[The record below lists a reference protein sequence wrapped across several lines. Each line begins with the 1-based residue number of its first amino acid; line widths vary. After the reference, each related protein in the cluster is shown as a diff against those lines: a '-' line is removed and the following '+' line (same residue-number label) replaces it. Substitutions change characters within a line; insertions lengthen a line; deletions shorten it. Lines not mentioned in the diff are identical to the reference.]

1 MDLTRVATVAVQ
13 SDPLS
18 SHDLDGDMIGSMSPC
33 QDTLMMG
40 GCDGSCLA
48 DDSIEEVVVVA
59 DNSSNSLSGLGS
71 LDSEGSS
78 EATLAPSYFLAPCG
92 DDGIPDRSAFEHEPT
107 LILAPHDDHDS
118 LQEEPISFSPIR
130 FDESQQD
137 GTSSSTV
144 QTDINQNW
152 FTTKEDKSSMQSK
165 GHSWK
170 QGMFSKEETEIL
182 EENIEKYCEERNIS
196 NPATVIFSMTKEE
209 RKDFYRT
216 VAKGLNRPLFSV
228 YRRVIRMYDNKN
240 HIGKYSS
247 EELDQLKALRAAH
260 GNDWRVIGNALG
272 RSAASIKDRCR
283 LMKENC
289 RQGVWLPAEERRLAE
304 AVYDLSGSLPGEIVT
319 SGLSWTQVAERVGS
333 RSEKQ
338 CRTKWLNYLNWKEAG
353 GTLWTREDD
362 ITLISTVYALGVP
375 EENMIDWAEFA
386 KDWSSVRSP
395 QWLRGKWWSLKR
407 NVPNAS
413 KMTFLEICDYLYK
426 NYGQRLQLKE
436 DVSKATTSNV
446 TLISGDA
453 SLGARLQPKTS
464 AVPLV
469 SAVRLLNTTSSL
481 TIQPTALSAGLVNS
495 ARAALQSVGSTPIT
509 LTATEG
515 GGILEVI
522 PQNFQLPTT
531 SQTIVLASPGQGG
544 IPIATTSL
552 PQGQIIIRT
561 IPTEPLQ
568 NSESLLVQMNLT
580 PQVIANS
587 DTQFLSSP
595 KEPDCSAVSLDTSEI
610 DGPNS
615 YAMCCIDGEEFEVQ
629 EEAPATDAILAA
641 KIPSLIY
648 QAATKAIP
656 GVTFALS
663 FLPICSPFEFAA
675 HLEDEIYRDV
685 QEKYSDQEET
695 WEALA
700 RRHLSKRQ
708 KKDSAS
714 EGDENV
720 DGAKKSIVEARSVFE
735 CAVSIL
741 PTEKMWKLYIQF
753 YLELLEK
760 SHSQKK
766 AEKRLLRVLD
776 LMRRASEENQLTLG
790 HHLEWVKL
798 LQNCGE
804 ADEAVTCAEAAVA
817 KWARSTE
824 VWLLLLELQ
833 ILRSAG
839 ADAVTATLERALK
852 HIPKE
857 ESLPIWQLGVTWMS
871 AACPTRIIEFL
882 EQGLYFPPAV
892 CIYVKEKLLELNCL
906 YHGYKAARKF
916 YRR

>member
-1 MDLTRVATVAVQ
+1 MDLTRVVTVAVQ

-18 SHDLDGDMIGSMSPC
+18 SHHMDDDMIASMSPC

-40 GCDGSCLA
+40 GCDSSGLA
-48 DDSIEEVVVVA
+48 DDSVEEVVVVA

-78 EATLAPSYFLAPCG
+78 EVTLAPSYFLAPCG
-92 DDGIPDRSAFEHEPT
+92 DNAVPDKPVFEREPT
-107 LILAPHDDHDS
+107 LILAPHDDQDS
-118 LQEEPISFSPIR
+118 LQEEPISFSAVR
-130 FDESQQD
+130 FGEGQSDAS
-137 GTSSSTV
+137 TASTV

-152 FTTKEDKSSMQSK
+152 FTSKEDKSSLQSK

-182 EENIEKYCEERNIS
+182 EENIQKYCEERNIS
-196 NPATVIFSMTKEE
+196 SPATVIFSMTKEE

-216 VAKGLNRPLFSV
+216 IAKGLNRPLFSV

-240 HIGKYSS
+240 HIGKYSL

-260 GNDWRVIGNALG
+260 GNDWRVIGHALG

-362 ITLISTVYALGVP
+362 ITLISTVYTLGVS

-407 NVPNAS
+407 NVPNAN

-426 NYGQRLQLKE
+426 NFGQRIQFKD
-436 DVSKATTSNV
+436 DVSKATTSSG
-446 TLISGDA
+446 TLVNGDV

-464 AVPLV
+464 SAPLV
-469 SAVRLLNTTSSL
+469 SSVRLLNTTSSL
-481 TIQPTALSAGLVNS
+481 AVQPTAPTLSVATALS
-495 ARAALQSVGSTPIT
+495 TALQSISSTPIT

-531 SQTIVLASPGQGG
+531 SQTILLAAPGQGG

-552 PQGQIIIRT
+552 PQGQIIIQT
-561 IPTEPLQ
+561 LPAEPLQ
-568 NSESLLVQMNLT
+568 SSESLLVQMNLT
-580 PQVIANS
+580 PQVIVNS

-595 KEPDCSAVSLDTSEI
+595 QEPESTAVSLDASEI
-610 DGPNS
+610 DPSSS

-629 EEAPATDAILAA
+629 EIHETSSIDEVDESSLVASQMD
-641 KIPSLIY
+641 KNCVESLIRSDPML
-648 QAATKAIP
+648 A
-656 GVTFALS
+656 G
-663 FLPICSPFEFAA
+663 SPEM
-675 HLEDEIYRDV
+675 LG
-685 QEKYSDQEET
+685 
-695 WEALA
+695 
-700 RRHLSKRQ
+700 
-708 KKDSAS
+708 SAS
-714 EGDENV
+714 D
-720 DGAKKSIVEARSVFE
+720 
-735 CAVSIL
+735 
-741 PTEKMWKLYIQF
+741 
-753 YLELLEK
+753 LESEK
-760 SHSQKK
+760 SHVVDS
-766 AEKRLLRVLD
+766 LD
-776 LMRRASEENQLTLG
+776 VVPEDT
-790 HHLEWVKL
+790 
-798 LQNCGE
+798 
-804 ADEAVTCAEAAVA
+804 
-817 KWARSTE
+817 
-824 VWLLLLELQ
+824 
-833 ILRSAG
+833 
-839 ADAVTATLERALK
+839 
-852 HIPKE
+852 
-857 ESLPIWQLGVTWMS
+857 
-871 AACPTRIIEFL
+871 
-882 EQGLYFPPAV
+882 
-892 CIYVKEKLLELNCL
+892 
-906 YHGYKAARKF
+906 
-916 YRR
+916 